1 MIAIA
6 AKNIALNGAESINVP
21 APSEGMKM
29 ARKQMRAPETSVAS
43 AGLPRGRRRR
53 KQIAMDP
60 SINAVPS
67 KPIEASTIA
76 G

>member
-1 MIAIA
+1 
-6 AKNIALNGAESINVP
+6 
-21 APSEGMKM
+21 
-29 ARKQMRAPETSVAS
+29 
-43 AGLPRGRRRR
+43 LPRGRRRR